1 MVVMFSMKMDK
12 KQFAVIGL
20 GQFGLALCEELME
33 QGAQVLALDV
43 DEERVKLAAETSS
56 HAIIADCSDED
67 TLAELKLDEYDI
79 VVVAIGSDINANVL
93 TTLILKELG
102 VKAVWVKAKNKF
114 HAKIL
119 QKIGADKIISPERD
133 MGIRIA
139 RSMLFRHVFD
149 FLALGS
155 GLAITEVVIGG
166 KYLGLRI
173 DEHPCCNIDGIK
185 ILAYKRG
192 STIYDRPDLSTSL
205 DIGDILIVAGE
216 EVLLKQKLKYL

>member
-1 MVVMFSMKMDK
+1 MFSMNVEK

-20 GQFGLALCEELME
+20 GRFGLALCEELMD
-33 QGAQVLALDV
+33 QGAQVLALDI

-56 HAIIADCSDED
+56 HAIIADCSDEE
-67 TLAELKLDEYDI
+67 TVAELKLDEYDI
-79 VVVAIGSDINANVL
+79 VMVAIGDDINTSILA
-93 TTLILKELG
+93 TLVLKELG
-102 VKAVWVKAKNKF
+102 VKNVWVKAKNKF

-133 MGIRIA
+133 MGIRVA
-139 RSMLFRHVFD
+139 RSMLYKHVFD
-149 FLALGS
+149 FLVLGS

-166 KYLGLRI
+166 KYLGQRL
-173 DEHPCCNIDGIK
+173 DEHPCSNIDGIK

-192 STIYDRPDLSTSL
+192 ATIHDRPDDGVSL
-205 DIGDILIVAGE
+205 EIGDILIVAGE